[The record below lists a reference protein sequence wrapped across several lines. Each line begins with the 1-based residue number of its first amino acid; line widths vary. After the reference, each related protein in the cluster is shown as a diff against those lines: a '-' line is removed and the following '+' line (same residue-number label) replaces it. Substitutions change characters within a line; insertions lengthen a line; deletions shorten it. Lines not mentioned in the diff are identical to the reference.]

1 MPSAIADFY
10 AGRSVF
16 VTGGTGFMGKVLLE
30 KLLRSCPD
38 ILTIYMLVRPKKG
51 DDPKSRVEKLLA
63 SKLFDM
69 VREKQPDIA
78 EKVKLIAGDLT
89 EPDLGISP
97 EDHTR
102 LADNVSVVFH
112 SAATVRFDETLRVA
126 MRMNVVAVKKM
137 LQLCYK
143 LPKLEALVH
152 VSTAYAYCDRNYIA
166 EHVYDPPVLPDK
178 LLESM
183 EWMDDDLVDV
193 MTPKLIH
200 PRPNTYTFTKALAE
214 HVILEAAENL
224 PCCIVRPSIVGAIW
238 REPIKG
244 WVDNFNGPTGLL
256 IAIGKGLLRIMLGD
270 SFGIADIVPV
280 DLAINTMIAAAWY
293 TATERPAKMP
303 VYNCTTGQLN
313 KVTWGELGLFS
324 ANAFVKNPMDD
335 VIRIPHATL
344 TKNSYWHAINNWFSQ
359 TLPAGAI
366 DVYRQITGKSPIF
379 MKIQDRVE
387 KSVSSLGFFTLH
399 QWTFAN
405 DNVLALQDRL
415 GPEDQ
420 EDFNF
425 DATQIDWPSYLEN
438 YCLGTK
444 LFALKEDLSNMPKAK
459 RALQRIKT
467 FHRVVSG
474 VAILIT
480 CQFLVSGF
488 LPVAMSILG
497 DDNDKLENP

>member
-1 MPSAIADFY
+1 MPSTIADFY

-38 ILTIYMLVRPKKG
+38 IATIYMLVRPKKG

-63 SKLFDM
+63 SKLFDL
-69 VREKQPDIA
+69 VREKQPDVA
-78 EKVKLIAGDLT
+78 EKVKLIAGDLM
-89 EPDLGISP
+89 EPDLGISA

-102 LADNVSVVFH
+102 LADNVSIVFH

-126 MRMNVVAVKKM
+126 MRMNVVAVQMM

-143 LPKLEALVH
+143 LPKLEAFVH

-166 EHVYDPPVLPDK
+166 ESVYDPPVLPDK

-183 EWMDDDLVDV
+183 EWMDDDLVDA

-224 PCCIVRPSIVGAIW
+224 PCCIVRPSIVGAIC

-244 WVDNFNGPTGLL
+244 WVDNFKGPAGLV
-256 IAIGKGLLRIMLGD
+256 IAIGKGLLRVILGN
-270 SFGIADIVPV
+270 SLGVADVIPV
-280 DLAINTMIAAAWY
+280 DLAINMMIAAAWH

-313 KVTWGELGLFS
+313 KVTWGELGLLS
-324 ANAFVKNPMDD
+324 QKALAKNPLDD
-335 VIRIPHATL
+335 AIRIPHLTL
-344 TKNSYWHAINNWFSQ
+344 TTNSYWHAVNNWFSQ
-359 TLPAGAI
+359 TLPAGAL
-366 DVYRQITGKSPIF
+366 DMYRQITGKSPIF
-379 MKIQDRVE
+379 MKIQDRVD
-387 KSVSSLGFFTLH
+387 KSASSLRFFTMH

-415 GPEDQ
+415 SPEDH

-425 DATQIDWPSYLEN
+425 DATQIEWPSYLEN

-444 LFALKEDLSNMPKAK
+444 LFALKEDMSDMPKAK
-459 RALQRIKT
+459 QALQR
-467 FHRVVSG
+467 
-474 VAILIT
+474 
-480 CQFLVSGF
+480 
-488 LPVAMSILG
+488 
-497 DDNDKLENP
+497 